1 MKITGT
7 SVTEEEVTASSED
20 VRSEWSGVPVALSS
34 QRSISRKETEGQKG
48 VLLFSF

>member
-1 MKITGT
+1 MVVWKIKTIDRDARRKEMKITGT

-34 QRSISRKETEGQKG
+34 
-48 VLLFSF
+48 